1 MDLDEDTKKILE
13 SYGKKLDSTS
23 EEVIRD
29 LPTDETFSREYE
41 IFRKEL
47 LDKKTTIYENLC
59 NFSEGIIKI
68 KPKPKDEETLQKSI
82 KSFHL
87 EITPIGAYSFAVIVA
102 GIFILIATIIALSSF
117 FLGEVL
123 IFTPLFLLT
132 IGALII
138 KPISNLPNYL
148 ANRHRLKASNQMVL
162 CILYV
167 VMYMRHTSNLERA
180 IKFAGEHI
188 GNPLALDLRKVFWD
202 VETDKYSTIRESIDH
217 YLEDWKDY
225 NLEFVEAFHL
235 IESSLHEPNEGKRIT
250 LLDKSL
256 EVMLD
261 GTYERMLHFAH
272 ELKSPITMLHMLGV
286 ILPILGIVIFPLI
299 ASFLSGAV
307 KWWHLSLLYNFLLP
321 PIILIFGM
329 NILSK
334 RITGFGETDLFENNP
349 EIKKYR
355 NDTALLSALLI
366 GFVFLLIGFM
376 PIILHLITPEFDQVG
391 FLEGSIGG
399 KILDYKCLDEVQ
411 GSCNSFVGPYGL
423 WALVLSLL
431 IPLGLGLAIG
441 TYYKL
446 NTKNIIDI
454 KKETDKL
461 EREFTGSLFQLGNRV
476 GSGIPVELAFE
487 RVSQNLEGTPTG
499 SFFRIIS
506 INIRKLGMGLND
518 AIFNKERG
526 AIIYFPSKLI
536 ESSMKVLIE
545 SSKKG
550 PEVVSK
556 SLISI
561 SVYAD
566 RIHKVGERLKDLLAD
581 ITSSMQAQSSF
592 LAPMIAGIV
601 IGVSS
606 MVVSIINKLGEQ
618 FKQATLSDTEGVGN
632 LGGLVQIL
640 RIEDVVPSFHFQL
653 VVGIYILQIVIILT
667 ILRNA
672 IENNDDKIIRKF
684 EIGKNLFFSMILYFI
699 VSLIGIFIF
708 NILANGINVI
718 TSAT

>member
-1 MDLDEDTKKILE
+1 
-13 SYGKKLDSTS
+13 
-23 EEVIRD
+23 
-29 LPTDETFSREYE
+29 
-41 IFRKEL
+41 
-47 LDKKTTIYENLC
+47 
-59 NFSEGIIKI
+59 
-68 KPKPKDEETLQKSI
+68 
-82 KSFHL
+82 
-87 EITPIGAYSFAVIVA
+87 
-102 GIFILIATIIALSSF
+102 
-117 FLGEVL
+117 
-123 IFTPLFLLT
+123 
-132 IGALII
+132 
-138 KPISNLPNYL
+138 
-148 ANRHRLKASNQMVL
+148 
-162 CILYV
+162 
-167 VMYMRHTSNLERA
+167 
-180 IKFAGEHI
+180 
-188 GNPLALDLRKVFWD
+188 
-202 VETDKYSTIRESIDH
+202 
-217 YLEDWKDY
+217 
-225 NLEFVEAFHL
+225 
-235 IESSLHEPNEGKRIT
+235 
-250 LLDKSL
+250 
-256 EVMLD
+256 
-261 GTYERMLHFAH
+261 MLHFAH

-349 EIKKYR
+349 EIKKYK

-366 GFVFLLIGFM
+366 GFVFLMIGFM
-376 PIILHLITPEFDQVG
+376 PIILHLITPEFDQMG

-411 GSCNSFVGPYGL
+411 GTCNSFVGPYGL

-441 TYYKL
+441 TYYRL

-476 GSGIPVELAFE
+476 GAGIPVEIAFE

-506 INIRKLGMGLND
+506 INIRKLGMGLNE

-632 LGGLVQIL
+632 LGGLIQIL
-640 RIEDVVPSFHFQL
+640 KIEDVIPSFHFQL

-684 EIGKNLFFSMILYFI
+684 EIGKNLFFSIILYSI

>member
-1 MDLDEDTKKILE
+1 MELDEDTKKILE
-13 SYGKKLDSTS
+13 SYGKKLNSTS
-23 EEVIRD
+23 EAAIRD

-41 IFRKEL
+41 IFRNEL

-68 KPKPKDEETLQKSI
+68 KPKPKDEEILQQSI
-82 KSFHL
+82 KSIHL
-87 EITPIGAYSFAVIVA
+87 NITPIGAYSFSVIVA
-102 GIFILIATIIALSSF
+102 GILILIAFTIAISSF

-167 VMYMRHTSNLERA
+167 AMYMRHTSNLERA

-202 VETDKYSTIRESIDH
+202 VETQKYSTIRESIDR
-217 YLEDWKDY
+217 YLEDWKDH

-235 IESSLHEPNEGKRIT
+235 IESSLHEPNEEKRIS

-256 EVMLD
+256 EIMLD

-349 EIKKYR
+349 EIKKYK

-366 GFVFLLIGFM
+366 GFVFLMIGFM
-376 PIILHLITPEFDQVG
+376 PIILHLITPEFDQMG

-411 GSCNSFVGPYGL
+411 GTCNSFVGPYGL

-441 TYYKL
+441 TYYRL

-476 GSGIPVELAFE
+476 GAGIPVEIAFE

-506 INIRKLGMGLND
+506 INIRKLGMGLNE

-632 LGGLVQIL
+632 LGGLIQIL
-640 RIEDVVPSFHFQL
+640 KIEDVIPSFHFQL

-684 EIGKNLFFSMILYFI
+684 EIGKNLFFSIILYSI

>member
-1 MDLDEDTKKILE
+1 MELDEDTKKILE
-13 SYGKKLDSTS
+13 SYGKKLNSTS
-23 EEVIRD
+23 EAAIRD

-41 IFRKEL
+41 IFRNEL

-68 KPKPKDEETLQKSI
+68 KPKPKDEEILQQSI
-82 KSFHL
+82 KSIHL
-87 EITPIGAYSFAVIVA
+87 NITPIGAYSFSVIVA
-102 GIFILIATIIALSSF
+102 GILILIAFTIAISSF

-167 VMYMRHTSNLERA
+167 AMYMRHTSNLERA

-202 VETDKYSTIRESIDH
+202 VETQKYSTIRESIDR
-217 YLEDWKDY
+217 YLEDWKDH

-235 IESSLHEPNEGKRIT
+235 IESSLHEPNEEKRIS

-256 EVMLD
+256 EIMLD

-349 EIKKYR
+349 EIKKYK

-366 GFVFLLIGFM
+366 GFVFLMIGFM
-376 PIILHLITPEFDQVG
+376 PIILHLITPEFDQMG

-411 GSCNSFVGPYGL
+411 GTCNSFVGPYGL

-441 TYYKL
+441 TYYRL

-476 GSGIPVELAFE
+476 GAGIPVEIAFE

-506 INIRKLGMGLND
+506 INIRKLGMGLNE

-561 SVYAD
+561 SIYAD

-632 LGGLVQIL
+632 LGGLIQIL
-640 RIEDVVPSFHFQL
+640 KIEDVIPSFHFQL

-684 EIGKNLFFSMILYFI
+684 EIGKNLFFSIILYSI

>member
-708 NILANGINVI
+708 NILANSINVI